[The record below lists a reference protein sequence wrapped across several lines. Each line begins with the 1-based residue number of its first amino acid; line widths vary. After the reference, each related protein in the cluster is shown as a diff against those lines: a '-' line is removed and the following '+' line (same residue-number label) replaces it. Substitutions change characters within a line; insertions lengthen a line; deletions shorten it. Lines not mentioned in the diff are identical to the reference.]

1 MLYLRI
7 SRRREREFNA
17 EQQASVTIP
26 RHISMASS
34 QQSYFIVAQLVVVA
48 SSQQS
53 YVCISLL
60 WIWACWCRDCL
71 LWTIGLFISLS
82 THPLHLPS
90 SVDKQRVCSQVI
102 LHLQLYNNYHSKYD
116 NERPRDS
123 EAEHFFPSYFQSVS
137 SQRWKW
143 PLMMT
148 SNHQK
153 WMTTGRPCLH
163 ACPAPGATYWQ
174 WMMVSPGDHKLE
186 THKPRAN
193 HLDRVC

>member
-1 MLYLRI
+1 M
-7 SRRREREFNA
+7 
-17 EQQASVTIP
+17 
-26 RHISMASS
+26 
-34 QQSYFIVAQLVVVA
+34 YFVFVELSLFVSWLLVV
-48 SSQQS
+48 
-53 YVCISLL
+53 L
-60 WIWACWCRDCL
+60 
-71 LWTIGLFISLS
+71 GLFISPS

-148 SNHQK
+148 VVIIRNDWPREDPVYVLVQLLERLIGNGWCTHQGIITWK
-153 WMTTGRPCLH
+153 LTSRELITWTEFVKPESL
-163 ACPAPGATYWQ
+163 TY
-174 WMMVSPGDHKLE
+174 L
-186 THKPRAN
+186 
-193 HLDRVC
+193 